1 MDARPDMPRS
11 TTKSARNNYSDAGNT
26 FGTGAVARI
35 ASYRAQYCVLMCCS
49 RRAPN
54 TEAVRR
60 DNLEHAASLDHREY
74 QQAIPL
80 SASPTQRPK
89 TDTDPLHRRLNG
101 TDADSA

>member
-11 TTKSARNNYSDAGNT
+11 ATKSTRNNYSDVGNT
-26 FGTGAVARI
+26 VGTGAAAHT

-60 DNLEHAASLDHREY
+60 DNLEHAASLDHGAY
-74 QQAIPL
+74 QQAIPS
-80 SASPTQRPK
+80 SASPAQRPK
-89 TDTDPLHRRLNG
+89 TDTDPYIG
-101 TDADSA
+101 A